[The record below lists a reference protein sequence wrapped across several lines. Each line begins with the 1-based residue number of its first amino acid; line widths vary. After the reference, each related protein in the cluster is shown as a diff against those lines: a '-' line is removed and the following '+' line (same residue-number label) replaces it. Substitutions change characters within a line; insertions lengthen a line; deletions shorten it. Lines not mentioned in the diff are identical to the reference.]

1 MHGLKAAYETGN
13 FAVDHGMTINYFP
26 IARIDYEKLAEEDGV
41 LRQKAENREDEDT
54 LYILDTREA
63 GEVLGLVVYEID
75 GYYVGVRE

>member
-1 MHGLKAAYETGN
+1 MSYSSFAFYYDGLTRN
-13 FAVDHGMTINYFP
+13 VP
-26 IARIDYEKLAEEDGV
+26 YEKLAEEDGV